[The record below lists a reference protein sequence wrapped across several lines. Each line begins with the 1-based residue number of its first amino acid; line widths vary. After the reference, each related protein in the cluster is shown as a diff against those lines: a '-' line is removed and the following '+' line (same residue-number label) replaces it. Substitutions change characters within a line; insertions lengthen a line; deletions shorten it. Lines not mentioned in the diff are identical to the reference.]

1 LVFGLG
7 TLALVQQN
15 QKPKIKDQGPKIQSF
30 HMSSAVHE
38 PCNKAVIL
46 SGKTVSSCPKN
57 QGRWILTATILA
69 SSMAFIDGT
78 VVNVAL
84 PFLQKELNA
93 TAIGVQWVV
102 ESYSLFLAALLLVGG
117 SLGDRYGR
125 RLIFLIGVGIFAI
138 ASATCGL
145 SQSIGQLIVARAV
158 QGIGGALLVPGSLA
172 IISASYG
179 EDHRWKAIGTRSGF
193 SAITTAIGP
202 VLGGW
207 LVEHVSWRAVFFIN
221 IPIAIAVVVISIR
234 HVPESREQGVHGS
247 LDWMGAASAT
257 LGLGGVVYGFIESS
271 RVGFSNPVVIIS
283 LALGVIVLCLFV
295 INEARV
301 RNPMV
306 PLKLFRSKDFTGAN
320 FLTLFLY
327 AALGATLFFF
337 TLNLIQVQHYSATA
351 AGSSLLPFVVIMFSL
366 SRWSG
371 GLVDRFGP
379 RLPLTIGPVVA
390 AVGFAL
396 FAVPTTNASYWT
408 GFLPAVVVLGL
419 GMAMAVAPLT
429 TTVMGSV
436 SSEQAGTAS
445 GINNAVSRAAGLI
458 AIAVFGVVMLYSFR
472 QSLSLRLTAIGV
484 NEEVRRSIEDQ
495 SMRLGGLEV
504 PQNLDPSIRH
514 AVENAVGRSFVSGF
528 RVVMIISSLLA
539 LASATSSL
547 ILIGRSSRVSRGVR
561 RKT

>member
-1 LVFGLG
+1 
-7 TLALVQQN
+7 
-15 QKPKIKDQGPKIQSF
+15 
-30 HMSSAVHE
+30 MSSAAHE

-46 SGKTVSSCPKN
+46 SGKAVSSCPQN
-57 QGRWILTATILA
+57 QGRWILAATILA

-138 ASATCGL
+138 ASAACGL

-172 IISASYG
+172 IISASFG
-179 EDHRWKAIGTRSGF
+179 EDQRGKAIGTWSGF

-221 IPIAIAVVVISIR
+221 IPFAIAVVLISIR
-234 HVPESREQGVHGS
+234 HVPESRERGAHGS
-247 LDWMGAASAT
+247 LDWMGAVSAT
-257 LGLGGVVYGFIESS
+257 LGLGGVVYGLIESS
-271 RVGFSNPVVIIS
+271 RVGFSNPAVISS
-283 LALGVIVLCLFV
+283 LALGVVVLCFFI

-306 PLKLFRSKDFTGAN
+306 PLKLFRSKDFAGAN
-320 FLTLFLY
+320 LLTLFLY
-327 AALGATLFFF
+327 SALGATLFFF
-337 TLNLIQVQHYSATA
+337 ALNLIQVQHYSATA
-351 AGSSLLPFVVIMFSL
+351 AGSSFLPFVIIMFSL

-379 RLPLTIGPVVA
+379 RLPLTIGPLVA
-390 AVGFAL
+390 ALGFAL
-396 FAVPTTNASYWT
+396 FALPSTNVRYWT

-458 AIAVFGVVMLYSFR
+458 AIAVFGVVMLYSFS
-472 QSLSLRLTAIGV
+472 QSLSFRLTAIGL
-484 NEEVRRSIEDQ
+484 NEEVRKSIENQ

-504 PQNLDPSIRH
+504 PQNLDPSTRQT
-514 AVENAVGRSFVSGF
+514 VEDAVGRSFVSGF
-528 RVVMIISSLLA
+528 RVVMIISALLA

-547 ILIGRSSRVSRGVR
+547 VFIGRSSGVSRGVR